1 MPSSYQLLICTMYRL
16 CCGYEW
22 ELFTL
27 LVTVWLTL
35 PRPFSGRFHGSS
47 GAWNS
52 ALVVKAGLSVL
63 KWEPWGMCAS
73 RKITASFFFGHGS
86 SLESMCLTVMSA
98 GRLFSKGLIHKSL
111 WRERESGCLFLT
123 WLGLVNYIVKAL
135 LLQQVNAGALRCG
148 CLMVS
153 CCPLL
158 ASAALTRKRKYWHMT

>member
-1 MPSSYQLLICTMYRL
+1 MRVVYPFGDR
-16 CCGYEW
+16 
-22 ELFTL
+22 
-27 LVTVWLTL
+27 VTHTPTPILRAFPWQQWSMEQCARSQGWSVG
-35 PRPFSGRFHGSS
+35 PEM
-47 GAWNS
+47 GA
-52 ALVVKAGLSVL
+52 LGDVCLSQDH
-63 KWEPWGMCAS
+63 S
-73 RKITASFFFGHGS
+73 FFFFGHGS